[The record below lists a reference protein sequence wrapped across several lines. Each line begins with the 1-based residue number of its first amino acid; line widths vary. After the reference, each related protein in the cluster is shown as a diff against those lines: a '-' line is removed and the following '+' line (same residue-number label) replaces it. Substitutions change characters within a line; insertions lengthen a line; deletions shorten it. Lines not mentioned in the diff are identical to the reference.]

1 MWSPATMTI
10 KKTKNM
16 ERYGFPVTITH
27 IDAFLKREPIKRTTP
42 SMTIT
47 IYTTG
52 LQLQSAAFRCILVPA
67 DLNQVNGSLPGLCQ
81 T

>member
-10 KKTKNM
+10 KKTNKQTNM

-27 IDAFLKREPIKRTTP
+27 IEAFLKREPIKRTTP

-47 IYTTG
+47 IYTTS
-52 LQLQSAAFRCILVPA
+52 LQLQSSRATVLQLLDA
-67 DLNQVNGSLPGLCQ
+67 SLFQQ

>member
-10 KKTKNM
+10 KTM
-16 ERYGFPVTITH
+16 ECYGFPVTITH
-27 IDAFLKREPIKRTTP
+27 IDAVLKREPIKRTTP

-52 LQLQSAAFRCILVPA
+52 LQLQSSRATVLQIFDA
-67 DLNQVNGSLPGLCQ
+67 SLFQQ